1 VARSETGHNAEHRAR
16 PQRKESFSGTEPKSL
31 TSLIKCYTMRQV
43 LLCLCAFL
51 SVPAAAFGDII
62 VDVQD
67 ASISA
72 GGTGFIDVLISS
84 TGTDNLYLTSYHF
97 EITGSVANG
106 ELQFRPNAFQTNVQQ
121 SVVAPVPYVFSG
133 DTNSGNFFANRQDP
147 TLTQIIG
154 GDSTLSGTGISLTST
169 QALLAR
175 LQVEHITGTPLAAVG
190 DAFTVKLINDDNG
203 TPVDFTD
210 DSTYFLDDSLNNLA
224 IDPLSYSGSG
234 TITITSAAVPEPST
248 FGVLG
253 FASIA
258 FIGKRWR
265 RRSHRIDVV

>member
-1 VARSETGHNAEHRAR
+1 MRLFLPGLIVVLSAS
-16 PQRKESFSGTEPKSL
+16 
-31 TSLIKCYTMRQV
+31 TSC
-43 LLCLCAFL
+43 
-51 SVPAAAFGDII
+51 FGDII
-62 VDVQD
+62 VDVQN

-84 TGTDNLYLTSYHF
+84 DVTDNLFQSAYHF

-106 ELQFRPNAFQTNVQQ
+106 SLQFRPSVFQTNVQQ
-121 SVVAPVPYVFSG
+121 SVVTPVPYVFAG
-133 DTNSGNFFANRQDP
+133 DTDPGNFFATRQDP
-147 TLTQIIG
+147 TVTQIIG
-154 GDSTLSGTGISLTST
+154 GDNTLSGTGISLTTT
-169 QALLAR
+169 QTLLAR

-190 DAFTVKLINDDNG
+190 DTFTVKLINNDNG
-203 TPVDFTD
+203 TPGDFTD
-210 DSTYFLDDSLNNLA
+210 DSTQFKDDLLNNLT

-248 FGVLG
+248 FAVLG

>member
-1 VARSETGHNAEHRAR
+1 
-16 PQRKESFSGTEPKSL
+16 
-31 TSLIKCYTMRQV
+31 
-43 LLCLCAFL
+43 
-51 SVPAAAFGDII
+51 VPAAAFGDII